1 MGILS
6 EEKDDGELS
15 EGRGRLETTSGASA
29 APSVFI
35 GACGVAPT
43 APSSAPPC
51 PSFAGQ
57 VRSICKC
64 LARRSRLRLKFA
76 FCSDIEAS
84 GPSGSV

>member
-1 MGILS
+1 MGILRV
-6 EEKDDGELS
+6 EKDDGELL
-15 EGRGRLETTSGASA
+15 EGEGRLETTTGASA

-35 GACGVAPT
+35 GACGVAPI
-43 APSSAPPC
+43 ASSSAPPC

-57 VRSICKC
+57 VRFICKR

-76 FCSDIEAS
+76 FCSDLETF